1 VKPLDKKSLAL
12 LAKKFADGVPEEEF
26 SVAGLQGCESLLLSN
41 CRLSNSVTDLL
52 KHKAQPEA
60 AANGIEAWV
69 QAEREMKERLQKEK
83 EARETREK
91 ALVGLQIVTM
101 FRINMFSSER
111 SVGRKHRRRIKSR
124 KKRTRKKRSSKR

>member
-91 ALVGLQIVTM
+91 ALVWLQIVTM